1 MDEETKRQGK
11 KKLLSHIAK
20 EGWDSEEEKSSQA
33 GCEKKR
39 CGVVKA
45 GSYFNQG
52 GEWWDEEIVFQK

>member
-1 MDEETKRQGK
+1 MEKQRNKGRRNFSATLRRKVEILRK
-11 KKLLSHIAK
+11 
-20 EGWDSEEEKSSQA
+20 KSSQA

-52 GEWWDEEIVFQK
+52 GEWVR